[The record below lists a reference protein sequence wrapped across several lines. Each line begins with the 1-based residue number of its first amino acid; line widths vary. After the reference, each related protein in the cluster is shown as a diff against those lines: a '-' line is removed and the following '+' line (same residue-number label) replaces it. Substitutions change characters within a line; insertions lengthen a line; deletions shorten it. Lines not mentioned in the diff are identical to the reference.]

1 MNISN
6 TSKITSIQNNLK
18 KVLTIS
24 EREFKFKITLFGPG
38 GVGKTSLLLR
48 FVKDYFSEDLKKTI
62 GSNFLIKDTVIDG
75 NNVRLLIWDIG
86 GQPQFHKLRTI
97 YFKGSNAALGVYDL
111 TSPQSLLKI
120 PGWVSSI
127 KKTVKKNIP
136 MILLGNKN
144 DLDRQV
150 DKAEAEDLA
159 KRLGCDYLETS
170 AKTGVNVEKAFNY
183 IAKACVES
191 MEL

>member
-1 MNISN
+1 
-6 TSKITSIQNNLK
+6 LK
-18 KVLTIS
+18 KVIEITES
-24 EREFKFKITLFGPG
+24 SEFKFKITLFGPG

-48 FVKDYFSEDLKKTI
+48 FVKDHFSEDLKKTI
-62 GSNFLIKDTVIDG
+62 GSNFLIKDVEIERKQ
-75 NNVRLLIWDIG
+75 VRLLLWDIG

-136 MILLGNKN
+136 MILLGNKS
-144 DLDRQV
+144 DLERQV
-150 DKAEAEDLA
+150 DRTEAEDLA

-170 AKTGVNVEKAFNY
+170 AKTGDNVEKAFNY
-183 IAKACVES
+183 IAKACVVS
-191 MEL
+191 MGI

>member
-1 MNISN
+1 MGYW
-6 TSKITSIQNNLK
+6 
-18 KVLTIS
+18 
-24 EREFKFKITLFGPG
+24 GPN
-38 GVGKTSLLLR
+38 LLR
-48 FVKDYFSEDLKKTI
+48 FY
-62 GSNFLIKDTVIDG
+62 LIRD
-75 NNVRLLIWDIG
+75 
-86 GQPQFHKLRTI
+86 QPQFHKLRTI

-127 KKTVKKNIP
+127 KKTVKKTIP
-136 MILLGNKN
+136 MILIGNKC

-159 KRLGCDYLETS
+159 KRLGCEYMETS
-170 AKTGVNVEKAFNY
+170 AKTGDNVEVAFQN
-183 IAKACVES
+183 ITKACLKA